1 MISEANAAKTML
13 NAVKAQLNAENPDPK
28 PTGEQEVRI
37 AELISTLFQSSF
49 AIAEN
54 LKSNTEAIQK
64 RIELRQKKLRE
75 LEAQLEYL
83 KKQETKKAIA
93 AENAAEAP
101 AETMEAIQKAI
112 IALKNETV
120 ADCAELRQLIGK
132 YDAEIGERFNAI
144 GKLAAEKK

>member
-1 MISEANAAKTML
+1 MINEANAAKTML

-37 AELISTLFQSSF
+37 AELISTLFQSSL

-64 RIELRQKKLRE
+64 RIEQREKKLRE

-83 KKQETKKAIA
+83 KKQELKKEIA
-93 AENAAEAP
+93 AENAADSP
-101 AETMEAIQKAI
+101 MEAIQKAI
-112 IALKNETV
+112 IELKNQTV

-144 GKLAAEKK
+144 GKLAAEKE

>member
-1 MISEANAAKTML
+1 MINKANAAKAML
-13 NAVKAQLNAENPDPK
+13 NAVKAQENAEDPDLH
-28 PTGEQEVRI
+28 PTGEREVRI

-49 AIAEN
+49 EIAEN

-64 RIELRQKKLRE
+64 RMEHREKKLRE

-83 KKQETKKAIA
+83 KKQELKKEIA
-93 AENAAEAP
+93 AENAAGSP
-101 AETMEAIQKAI
+101 MEAIQKAMLE
-112 IALKNETV
+112 LKNQAV

-144 GKLAAEKK
+144 GRLAAENK

>member
-1 MISEANAAKTML
+1 MINKANEAKTML
-13 NAVKAQLNAENPDPK
+13 NAVKAQANAEDPDPH
-28 PTGEQEVRI
+28 PTGEREVRI

-49 AIAEN
+49 EIAEN

-64 RIELRQKKLRE
+64 RMELREKKLRE

-83 KKQETKKAIA
+83 KKQELKKEIA
-93 AENAAEAP
+93 AENAAGSP
-101 AETMEAIQKAI
+101 MEAIQKAMLE
-112 IALKNETV
+112 LKNQAV

>member
-1 MISEANAAKTML
+1 MINKANEAKTML
-13 NAVKAQLNAENPDPK
+13 NAVKAQANAEDSDPH
-28 PTGEQEVRI
+28 PTGEREVRI

-49 AIAEN
+49 EIAEN

-64 RIELRQKKLRE
+64 RMELREKKLRE

-83 KKQETKKAIA
+83 KKQELKKEIA
-93 AENAAEAP
+93 AENAAGSP
-101 AETMEAIQKAI
+101 MEAIQKAMLE
-112 IALKNETV
+112 LKNQAV

>member
-1 MISEANAAKTML
+1 MINKANEAKTML
-13 NAVKAQLNAENPDPK
+13 NAVKAQANAEDPDPH
-28 PTGEQEVRI
+28 PTGEREIRI

-49 AIAEN
+49 EIAEN

-64 RIELRQKKLRE
+64 RMELREKKLRE

-83 KKQETKKAIA
+83 KKQELKKEIA
-93 AENAAEAP
+93 AENAAGSP
-101 AETMEAIQKAI
+101 MEAIQKAMLE
-112 IALKNETV
+112 LKNQAV